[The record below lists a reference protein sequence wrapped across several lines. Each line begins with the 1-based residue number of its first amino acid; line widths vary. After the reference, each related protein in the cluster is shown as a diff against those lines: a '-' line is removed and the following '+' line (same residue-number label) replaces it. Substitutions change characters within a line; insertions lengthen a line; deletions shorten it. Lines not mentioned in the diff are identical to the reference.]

1 MASFV
6 ILVLYIYF
14 LATFNIFD
22 IFFTLGP
29 KSRTNHSVRPIAIV
43 FAYYNPSLLS
53 MFIQIWMVL
62 LSKLHSIFEVAH
74 ISCKFR
80 VKNSFLRFTQKLTTS
95 QKISFMTN
103 MFCLKFYVFWCMF
116 DLCTPN
122 NKKFQFWSVTCLTD
136 LS

>member
-1 MASFV
+1 MICYSSPFV
-6 ILVLYIYF
+6 F
-14 LATFNIFD
+14 LATFSISN

-74 ISCKFR
+74 SSCKFR
-80 VKNSFLRFTQKLTTS
+80 VKNSFLRFRLKLTTS
-95 QKISFMTN
+95 QKISFVTN
-103 MFCLKFYVFWCMF
+103 MFCLKFYLFWCMF
-116 DLCTPN
+116 DLCAPN
-122 NKKFQFWSVTCLTD
+122 NKKFNFWSVTCLTK
-136 LS
+136 LL